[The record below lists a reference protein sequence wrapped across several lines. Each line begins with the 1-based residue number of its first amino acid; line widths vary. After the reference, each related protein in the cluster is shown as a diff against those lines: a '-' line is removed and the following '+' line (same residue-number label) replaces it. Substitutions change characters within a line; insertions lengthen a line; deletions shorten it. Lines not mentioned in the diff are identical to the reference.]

1 MLAKSR
7 FSRSTDVC
15 TTHIW
20 SSILYYLMKY
30 GCIKNDNMTVG
41 RHKFEET
48 TKPNNM
54 HNLVIYL
61 TLPATV
67 YTDSRIIVKDHIIS

>member
-1 MLAKSR
+1 
-7 FSRSTDVC
+7 
-15 TTHIW
+15 
-20 SSILYYLMKY
+20 
-30 GCIKNDNMTVG
+30 MTVG